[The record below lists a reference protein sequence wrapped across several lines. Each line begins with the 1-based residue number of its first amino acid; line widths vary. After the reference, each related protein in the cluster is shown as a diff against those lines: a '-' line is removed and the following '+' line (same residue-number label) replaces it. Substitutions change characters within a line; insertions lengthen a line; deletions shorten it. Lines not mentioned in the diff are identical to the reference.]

1 MKNSKIRLFVSA
13 ALVLSIAV
21 ALGYADVRRNTNG
34 QNYFSANSLQE
45 IRSLNFEHQMVLEDL
60 FLNGQS
66 PIVSELLQADA
77 LFDSG
82 EDSDNKGLLIGIDN
96 ASGEESVLLLQ
107 PAEAMTDEDLA
118 GVAATYMESV
128 PEFQFIELD
137 QELEL
142 LGQPIFSP
150 FSWLERISLSSED
163 EDDKEDADD
172 EADQDDEAAE
182 ADDGRVKV
190 AVIDSGVDI
199 EHEVFVG
206 EVVLPGW
213 NTITDDDN
221 MYDDVG
227 HGTHIAGIVASNA
240 NDLTII
246 PYKIVDENGGRLSNV
261 VEAFRKAIDDE
272 VDLMNTSFGVLSY
285 SQALEELVDEAHEN
299 GITIVSAAGNN
310 ASSRGFYPGSYD
322 NTIAVASV
330 DEEGVKMEK
339 SNYGVW
345 IDVAAY
351 GSHIMSALP
360 GDKYGYKSGTSQATA
375 FVTAKIAGMISEQN
389 EKTSAY
395 ELSLTQILDALV
407 EGGTLIE
414 DGDLEGVA
422 IVE

>member
-13 ALVLSIAV
+13 ALVLSISI
-21 ALGYADVRRNTNG
+21 ALGYSDVRKHTSS

-60 FLNGQS
+60 FLDGQS

-77 LFDSG
+77 LFGTNEAS
-82 EDSDNKGLLIGIDN
+82 ENKGILIGMEN
-96 ASGEESVLLLQ
+96 AKGESNVLLLQ
-107 PAEAMTDEDLA
+107 PTDEMTDEALSE
-118 GVAATYMESV
+118 VAADYMESI
-128 PEFQFIELD
+128 PEFEFIELD
-137 QELEL
+137 QDLEL
-142 LGQPIFSP
+142 LGQAVFYPAN
-150 FSWLERISLSSED
+150 WLDRISLSSENDVLASLVTNGND
-163 EDDKEDADD
+163 EEDADED
-172 EADQDDEAAE
+172 E
-182 ADDGRVKV
+182 GRVKV

-199 EHEVFVG
+199 GHEVFVG

-213 NTITDDDN
+213 NTITNDDN

-299 GITIVSAAGNN
+299 GIVIVSAAGNN
-310 ASSRGFYPGSYD
+310 ASERGFYPGSYD

-330 DEEGVKMEK
+330 DEDGVKMEK
-339 SNYGVW
+339 SNYGMW

-360 GDKYGYKSGTSQATA
+360 NDKYGYKSGTSQATA
-375 FVTAKIAGMISEQN
+375 FVTARIAGLISEQN

-395 ELSLTQILDALV
+395 DLSLTQILEALI
-407 EGGTLIE
+407 EGSVLIE
-414 DGDLEGVA
+414 DGELAGIP